1 MKCIEEEIPFEVP
14 EGWAWARI
22 DTICV
27 INPRNSLND
36 SLNVSFVPMSL
47 IDEGYVN
54 SHSSDIRKWSEVKA
68 GFTHL
73 AENDIGIAKITPCF
87 ENRKSTIFCNLTNG
101 YGAGT
106 TELYVLRVI
115 NSTIS
120 QKYLIWIVKTDSF
133 IQGGIQSFSGAVGQQ
148 RVRKE
153 YISKYLIPVPPRKE
167 QDRIVHKLNEL
178 FALVI
183 LLEKEK
189 SSLQISIKQVKA
201 KVLDL
206 AIRGKLV
213 PQDPNDESASMLLE
227 SIRAEKEELIKQGKI
242 KWDKQESVI
251 FKGEDNSYYE
261 KTDDTV
267 RCIDEE
273 IPFEIPES
281 WIYVRL
287 KHIGQIIGG
296 GTPKTDIDEY
306 WDGEIPWLTPADL
319 SSYEDMYISGGSR
332 TITETGLKSSSA
344 RLLPQNSVLYS
355 SRAPIGYV
363 AIASNPIATNQGF
376 KSVIPYESAISP
388 YLYYCLKARTENI
401 VQRATGTT
409 FKEISGLEMAKT
421 IVPLPPINEQRRI
434 YEIITNVFAAIST
447 IEKL

>member
-1 MKCIEEEIPFEVP
+1 MP

-281 WIYVRL
+281 WIWTRIRNIASVRGGKRLPKGANFCNKITTHAYIRVTDMKNCTINTAEL
-287 KHIGQIIGG
+287 K
-296 GTPKTDIDEY
+296 
-306 WDGEIPWLTPADL
+306 
-319 SSYEDMYISGGSR
+319 YISDEVFAQIKSYTISSKDLYITIAGTIGIVGEVPKELDGMNLTENAVKVCNITIRKKYLCYILVSDFVQKQFQDKTHQVAMPKLAIER
-332 TITETGLKSSSA
+332 ILTTLIPIPPLSEQDRITKRLETTITWID
-344 RLLPQNSVLYS
+344 N
-355 SRAPIGYV
+355 
-363 AIASNPIATNQGF
+363 
-376 KSVIPYESAISP
+376 IS
-388 YLYYCLKARTENI
+388 
-401 VQRATGTT
+401 
-409 FKEISGLEMAKT
+409 
-421 IVPLPPINEQRRI
+421 
-434 YEIITNVFAAIST
+434 IILS
-447 IEKL
+447 